1 MSTKRDT
8 VLNVAG
14 MTCPSC
20 TRHVTK
26 ALQDLDGVGNVQV
39 ELRAGTVR
47 VEHDPAAAPVEN
59 LIDALRDAGYESRP
73 RPV

>member
-8 VLNVAG
+8 ILNVDG

-20 TRHVTK
+20 IRHVSK
-26 ALQDLDGVGNVQV
+26 ALQDLAGVGNVQV
-39 ELRAGTVR
+39 ELRAGIVR

-59 LIDALRDAGYESRP
+59 LIDALRDAGYESQ
-73 RPV
+73 PV